1 MWTRLATDCS
11 RLRASALRRAP
22 AQARHSSRSERR
34 RVVDPDWRA
43 PTLRPNRA
51 EMSRSAFF
59 ALVTSWCG
67 GLGALLVAA
76 IIVRLVG

>member
-1 MWTRLATDCS
+1 MWTRLATDCF
-11 RLRASALRRAP
+11 
-22 AQARHSSRSERR
+22 
-34 RVVDPDWRA
+34 VDPDWRA

-67 GLGALLVAA
+67 GLGALLAAA